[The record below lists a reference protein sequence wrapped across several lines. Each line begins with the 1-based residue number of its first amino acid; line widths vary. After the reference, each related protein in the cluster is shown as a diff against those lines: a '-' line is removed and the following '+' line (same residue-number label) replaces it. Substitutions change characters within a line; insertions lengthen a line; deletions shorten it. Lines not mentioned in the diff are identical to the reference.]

1 MQLGYGGKKG
11 TCATRV
17 TFVRFKRGDNAGD
30 LAKDYIDM
38 SAYRKAVS
46 FFKSFPGALLASTLI
61 ISPCFLSSCSN
72 EPEKKAESN
81 ISLEGE
87 DNTTKS
93 FVDRKGSD
101 PTKNP
106 DGSLKWDN
114 SKIISKKKFVMTSYM
129 RTGQEEDPVK
139 YYFPQIQGNSIPK
152 NDTKRAGEQLK
163 TNQFG
168 VQYADLEQGT
178 GLTPGENGLTMI
190 HYVGWLP
197 DGTMFYNS
205 ISRGQPIQFHMGD
218 NKVIPGIQ
226 YGLVGMK
233 VGGTR
238 KMMIPAKLA
247 WGAKGLEGKVPPNT
261 PVVCVVKLL
270 TTGRQVGRQ
279 FLKPSEVSG
288 TTESP
293 ASQE

>member
-1 MQLGYGGKKG
+1 MIYP
-11 TCATRV
+11 
-17 TFVRFKRGDNAGD
+17 NN
-30 LAKDYIDM
+30 
-38 SAYRKAVS
+38 
-46 FFKSFPGALLASTLI
+46 
-61 ISPCFLSSCSN
+61 LSSIWPVSAFFTCRGSAIIN
-72 EPEKKAESN
+72 
-81 ISLEGE
+81 SLPWLIW
-87 DNTTKS
+87 NS
-93 FVDRKGSD
+93 
-101 PTKNP
+101 
-106 DGSLKWDN
+106 SLSIW
-114 SKIISKKKFVMTSYM
+114 
-129 RTGQEEDPVK
+129 P
-139 YYFPQIQGNSIPK
+139 NSIPK